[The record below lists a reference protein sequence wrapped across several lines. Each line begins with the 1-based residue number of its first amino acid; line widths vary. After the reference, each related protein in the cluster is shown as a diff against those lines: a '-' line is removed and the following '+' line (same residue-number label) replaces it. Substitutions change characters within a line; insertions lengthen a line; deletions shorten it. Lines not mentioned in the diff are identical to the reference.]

1 MLIMNLY
8 KVDKLIL
15 KLIDNSISEEESKR
29 LQSWLEDSENLKY
42 FNDYIEVNQLINS
55 KKEFDHRSSL
65 NEFVEKSQINKNKR
79 LKRKLFYAAASVV
92 VFISIAFL
100 IKNNNETNVNT
111 TVIANYDDIKIGT
124 DKATLTLEDGSSVAL
139 GKGQVYKT
147 GKVASNGE
155 QIVYNNAESE
165 TIVYNYLTVPRGGQ
179 FEITLADG
187 TQVWLNSESKLKYP
201 VAFKEGV
208 SRQVELVYGEAY
220 FDVSPSEKHH
230 GSTFKVVSHLQEVE
244 VLGTEFNIKAYRDDA
259 HVYTTL
265 VEGKV
270 VVNNEVFKEK
280 LSVNEQSVLSDVRG
294 AIAISTVNVYNET
307 AWRKGVFSFRNK
319 DLKEIMK
326 ALSRWYDVDIVF
338 ENKKLETIQFNGVL
352 SKNMTLEEILNP
364 IKRNINLN
372 YKVYDNKII
381 LQ

>member
-1 MLIMNLY
+1 LKKITIKYITDTISVKELEDLKELLKEKKNQITFEKYVRDYYDVNVLLNTPDVDLAYKKLWNSMEEQKPKQRVLPIWFRSAAAAAVFFVFLLSYLY
-8 KVDKLIL
+8 VDNQQSTKVLNTFVKAVGPGVDKAIL
-15 KLIDNSISEEESKR
+15 T
-29 LQSWLEDSENLKY
+29 
-42 FNDYIEVNQLINS
+42 
-55 KKEFDHRSSL
+55 FD
-65 NEFVEKSQINKNKR
+65 
-79 LKRKLFYAAASVV
+79 
-92 VFISIAFL
+92 
-100 IKNNNETNVNT
+100 
-111 TVIANYDDIKIGT
+111 
-124 DKATLTLEDGSSVAL
+124 DGSSVAL

-147 GKVASNGE
+147 DKVASNGE
-155 QIVYNNAESE
+155 QIVYNNTESE
-165 TIVYNYLTVPRGGQ
+165 NIVYNYLTVPRGGQ

-230 GSTFKVVSHLQEVE
+230 GATFKVVSHLQEVE
-244 VLGTEFNIKAYRDDA
+244 VLGTEFNIKAYQDDA

-270 VVNNEVFKEK
+270 VVNNEVSKEK

-294 AIAISTVNVYNET
+294 AIAISTVNVYNEI
-307 AWRKGVFSFRNK
+307 AWRKGVFSFKNK

-352 SKNMTLEEILNP
+352 SKKMTLEEILNP

-381 LQ
+381 LK